1 MVLETPRWLPRCRA
15 VSYPQ
20 WVRLSGERDT
30 LLTQHLVVAENL
42 SQSCFFSSF
51 RTFWT
56 LVVEDGVLWKTKHCL
71 DRAALWITG
80 GEYSKSLTSFLERS
94 PQNISKGSS
103 KKAQAD
109 CATHPGQG
117 SPVLFWFLV
126 HMCTCGF
133 VVRKAFGVHGFLPP
147 EWHTSWCFRKWST
160 DNMWWIPVLNAVFWL
175 CMWLVAAMS
184 MKN

>member
-1 MVLETPRWLPRCRA
+1 M
-15 VSYPQ
+15 
-20 WVRLSGERDT
+20 
-30 LLTQHLVVAENL
+30 N
-42 SQSCFFSSF
+42 
-51 RTFWT
+51 
-56 LVVEDGVLWKTKHCL
+56 HCL

-94 PQNISKGSS
+94 PQNTSKGSS

-109 CATHPGQG
+109 CATHPGKG
-117 SPVLFWFLV
+117 SPVLFYFLV

-160 DNMWWIPVLNAVFWL
+160 DNMWIPVLNAVFWL

-184 MKN
+184 MKKLQNPTMSFKLWFAAINKQAGVSCKFCRAEDSKSLPMGTP